1 MREKYGFFGGSFN
14 PVTNAHLNIAKLVQQ
29 KYNLDKVVFVPMGDN
44 YPKLELAKE
53 EHRYEMLKIAT
64 RKEQHLEVSDIEL
77 NLPNSLTM
85 SQAFKKIEEQ
95 YKNIKSYFIIGA
107 DNLNKLV
114 SLDDFEILAKN
125 YEFIVIGRMNI
136 NIQEKFSLNPI
147 LKRFKAHFNI
157 FEGNLYE
164 NISASSVRN
173 ALKEENSDDL
183 SNIILCEVE
192 EYIRKNKVYNQKRR

>member
-1 MREKYGFFGGSFN
+1 MKKYGFFGGSFN

-85 SQAFKKIEEQ
+85 LQAFEKIQKQ
-95 YKNIKSYFIIGA
+95 YTGIKPYFIIGA

-114 SLDDFEILAKN
+114 SLDDLEILAKN
-125 YEFIVIGRMNI
+125 YEFIVIGRSI
-136 NIQEKFSLNPI
+136 NIQEKISLNPI
-147 LKRFKAHFNI
+147 LERFKAHFNI
-157 FEGNLYE
+157 LEDNPYE
-164 NISASSVRN
+164 NMSATSVRN
-173 ALKEENSDDL
+173 ALKSGSNSDI
-183 SNIILCEVE
+183 SNIIPREVE
-192 EYIRKNKVYNQKRR
+192 EYIRKYKIY

>member
-1 MREKYGFFGGSFN
+1 MKKYGFFGGSFN

-85 SQAFKKIEEQ
+85 LQAFKKIEEQ

-125 YEFIVIGRMNI
+125 YEYIVIGRNSI
-136 NIQEKFSLNPI
+136 DIQEKISLNLI
-147 LKRFKAHFNI
+147 LKRFKTHFNI
-157 FEGNLYE
+157 LEDNPYE
-164 NISASSVRN
+164 NISATSVRN
-173 ALKEENSDDL
+173 ALKSGNSNDI
-183 SNIILCEVE
+183 SNIIPCEVE
-192 EYIRKNKVYNQKRR
+192 EYIRKYNIY

>member
-1 MREKYGFFGGSFN
+1 MHEKYGFFGGSFN

-29 KYNLDKVVFVPMGDN
+29 KYNLDKVVFVPMGDQ

-64 RKEQHLEVSDIEL
+64 RKEDKLEVSDIEL

-85 SQAFKKIEEQ
+85 LQAFKKIEEQ

-114 SLDDFEILAKN
+114 SLEDFEILAKN
-125 YEFIVIGRMNI
+125 YEFIVIGRNSI
-136 NIQEKFSLNPI
+136 NIQEKLKLNPI
-147 LKRFKAHFNI
+147 LERFKAHFNI
-157 FEGNLYE
+157 LEDNPYE
-164 NISASSVRN
+164 NISATSVRN
-173 ALKEENSDDL
+173 ALKSGNNNYV
-183 SNIILCEVE
+183 SNIIAYDVE
-192 EYIRKNKVYNQKRR
+192 EYIRKNKVY

>member
-1 MREKYGFFGGSFN
+1 MKKYGFFGGSFN

-85 SQAFKKIEEQ
+85 LQAFEKIQKQ
-95 YKNIKSYFIIGA
+95 YTGIKTYFIIGA

-114 SLDDFEILAKN
+114 SLDDLEILAKN
-125 YEFIVIGRMNI
+125 YEFIVIGRSI
-136 NIQEKFSLNPI
+136 NIQEKISLNPI
-147 LKRFKAHFNI
+147 LERFKAHFNI
-157 FEGNLYE
+157 LEDNPYE
-164 NISASSVRN
+164 NMSATSVRN
-173 ALKEENSDDL
+173 ALKSGSNSDI
-183 SNIILCEVE
+183 SNIIPREVE
-192 EYIRKNKVYNQKRR
+192 EYIRKYKIY

>member
-1 MREKYGFFGGSFN
+1 MHEKYGFFGGSFN

-29 KYNLDKVVFVPMGDN
+29 KYNLDKVVFVPMGDH

-64 RKEQHLEVSDIEL
+64 RKEDKLEVSDIEL

-85 SQAFKKIEEQ
+85 LQAFKKIEEQ

-125 YEFIVIGRMNI
+125 YNFIVIGRNNI
-136 NIQEKFSLNPI
+136 NIQEKLKLNPI
-147 LKRFKAHFNI
+147 LERFKAHFNI
-157 FEGNLYE
+157 LEDNPYE
-164 NISASSVRN
+164 NISATSVRN
-173 ALKEENSDDL
+173 ALKSGKNNYV
-183 SNIILCEVE
+183 SNIIAYDVE
-192 EYIRKNKVYNQKRR
+192 EYIRKNKVY

>member
-1 MREKYGFFGGSFN
+1 MHEKYGFFGGSFN

-29 KYNLDKVVFVPMGDN
+29 KYNLDKVVFVPMGGH

-64 RKEQHLEVSDIEL
+64 RKENKLEVSDIEL

-85 SQAFKKIEEQ
+85 LQAFKKIEEQ

-114 SLDDFEILAKN
+114 SLEDFEILAKN
-125 YEFIVIGRMNI
+125 YEFIVIGRNNI
-136 NIQEKFSLNPI
+136 NIQEKLSLNPI
-147 LKRFKAHFNI
+147 LERFKAHFNI
-157 FEGNLYE
+157 LEDNPYE
-164 NISASSVRN
+164 NISATSVRN
-173 ALKEENSDDL
+173 ALKSGNNNYV
-183 SNIILCEVE
+183 SNIIAYDVE
-192 EYIRKNKVYNQKRR
+192 EYIRKNKVY

>member
-1 MREKYGFFGGSFN
+1 MYEKYGFFGGSFN

-29 KYNLDKVVFVPMGDN
+29 KYNLDKVVFVPMGDH

-64 RKEQHLEVSDIEL
+64 RKEDKLEVSDIEL

-85 SQAFKKIEEQ
+85 LQAFKKIEEQ

-114 SLDDFEILAKN
+114 SLEDFEILAKN
-125 YEFIVIGRMNI
+125 YEFIVIGRNI
-136 NIQEKFSLNPI
+136 NIQEKLSLNPI
-147 LKRFKAHFNI
+147 LERFKAHFNI
-157 FEGNLYE
+157 LEDNPYE
-164 NISASSVRN
+164 NISATSVRN
-173 ALKEENSDDL
+173 ALKSGNNSYV
-183 SNIILCEVE
+183 SNIISCEVE
-192 EYIRKNKVYNQKRR
+192 EYIRKNKVY